1 MILNKK
7 KRDDALK
14 QITAVLIIVTESV
27 RETSS
32 LLTATDNLIEI
43 AFDVGG
49 VSGMA
54 KIKNMIDKYWE
65 GEGNDRVCYEKKMV
79 RKPQ

>member
-14 QITAVLIIVTESV
+14 RITAVSIIVTESV
-27 RETSS
+27 REPDSFY
-32 LLTATDNLIEI
+32 TAIDNLTEI

-49 VSGMA
+49 ISGMT
-54 KIKNMIDKYWE
+54 KIKNTIDKYWE
-65 GEGNDRVCYEKKMV
+65 KEGMKD
-79 RKPQ
+79 